1 MSGKHPLIGLITDY
15 GTRDAYVAQMKG
27 VIYSIYPQA
36 RIEDLNHEISVFN
49 LSEASYMVDQTARYF
64 APGTIFVVVVDP
76 GVGTEQKAIIL
87 KTTEGRIFI
96 GPDNGIFTSVMER
109 EGIESVYELT
119 KPEYFRPGMV
129 SETFH
134 GRDIYG
140 PVAAHVAAGE
150 TLSNFGPPLKT
161 VTRLKLEVATRLGA
175 KITGKVVH
183 IDHYGNVITNVS
195 RKTFEQD
202 PTGKLVKISLDG
214 KVSSLPVVKTYG
226 AGPEDRL
233 FAIFNSEDNFE
244 LSFKEK
250 AAAEILKVRAG
261 APVSIVY

>member
-1 MSGKHPLIGLITDY
+1 MSGKHPLIGLMTDY

-27 VIYSIYPQA
+27 MIYSIYPQA

-49 LSEASYMVDQTARYF
+49 LPEASYLVDQTARYF
-64 APGTIFVVVVDP
+64 APGSIFVVVVDP

-161 VTRLKLEVATRLGA
+161 VTRLKLDSATRLGT
-175 KITGKVVH
+175 KITAHVVH
-183 IDHYGNVITNVS
+183 IDHYGNVITNVP
-195 RKTFEQD
+195 RKLFEQD
-202 PTGKLVKISLDG
+202 PTGKLVKVSMDG
-214 KVSSLPVVKTYG
+214 KVSSLPVVKTY
-226 AGPEDRL
+226 ANGPEDRL

-244 LSFKEK
+244 LSFREK
-250 AAAEILKVRAG
+250 PAAEILKVRAG